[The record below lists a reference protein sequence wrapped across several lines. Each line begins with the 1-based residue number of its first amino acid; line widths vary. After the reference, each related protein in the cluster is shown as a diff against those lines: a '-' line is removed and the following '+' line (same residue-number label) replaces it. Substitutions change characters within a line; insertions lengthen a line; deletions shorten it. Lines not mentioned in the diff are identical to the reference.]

1 MDGLI
6 LLGRQVA
13 PFAIQCAV
21 TISLAAIAGLLAAR
35 CLGPR
40 QSARAFL
47 VLAAALGLAAL
58 QVLGRGPARV
68 DGDPPGPPAVQE
80 TRAAPV
86 PPAEFQPGAAPA
98 RTATPGLSGKYGS
111 MFQILITRQPPVNLP
126 APADPAGSPWLAGFG
141 LVWLAG
147 FLALSLRRLG
157 GILATRRLLER
168 SRPCR
173 DPRLLK
179 AVESVRILLD
189 GRPVELRVQPGHGA
203 AFVAGLFRPR
213 IVLPAEAA
221 QWPPERLAST
231 LLHEHVHAQR
241 LDVPVAEGLRLVAAL
256 AWCSPFPWR
265 ALALALRLR
274 EQACDAAVLRAG
286 VPRVGYATDLLDAA
300 RSLAQVPDPVAAAA
314 LAARASHLEGRIR
327 AILAG
332 PGTRP
337 WWDRPLRTA
346 AAAGLV
352 AAALGLA
359 RLAGPLYRLP
369 EFSAQEGLPRGPGE
383 WLAGVDARPG
393 PGAGR
398 GAFALVPEDGYVR
411 IRLRFRGNT
420 RAFRV
425 PAVALPGMLPLG
437 GRARMIVPFG
447 DLVDGQ
453 SRQPFFNPG
462 WSIWDVRQA
471 PALAAGTGRVV
482 VDRVDPRSGPV
493 IEVAHGDGLRTRYVL
508 GLAGRSLVQAGE
520 HVTAG
525 TPLGIPG
532 ARTPLDLPVLHFSIL
547 VPVGEERVSLD
558 PAPFLLAS
566 ASNRRTPLCTSVVNA
581 AVRLEDRVELD
592 RLLAGGVTPD
602 HPATD
607 GTLPLEWALL
617 TRNLP
622 IVRDLL
628 AAGADPRVAT
638 WDVHQAHIAWHGPT
652 LTELARDS
660 GDPALV
666 ALFATR

>member
-40 QSARAFL
+40 QPARAFL
-47 VLAAALGLAAL
+47 VIAAALGLAAL
-58 QVLGRGPARV
+58 QVLDRGPGRV
-68 DGDPPGPPAVQE
+68 ENDPPDVPAVPW
-80 TRAAPV
+80 TRAAPA
-86 PPAEFQPGAAPA
+86 PPAGAQPAAAPA
-98 RTATPGLSGKYGS
+98 RTGIPGLSGRYGS
-111 MFQILITRQPPVNLP
+111 MFQVLIARRAPVQLP
-126 APADPAGSPWLAGFG
+126 APADPGGFPWLAGFG

-147 FLALSLRRLG
+147 FLGLSLRRLG
-157 GILATRRLLER
+157 GILASHRLLQR
-168 SRPCR
+168 SSPCR
-173 DPRLLK
+173 DPRLLR
-179 AVESVRILLD
+179 AAESVRILLD
-189 GRPVELRVQPGHGA
+189 GRRAELRVLPGRGP

-213 IVLPAEAA
+213 IVLPAEAV

-241 LDVPVAEGLRLVAAL
+241 LDVPVAEGLRLAAAL

-286 VPRVGYATDLLDAA
+286 VPRVAYATDLLDAA
-300 RSLAQVPDPVAAAA
+300 RSLAQVPGPAAAAA
-314 LAARASHLEGRIR
+314 LSARGSHLEGRIR

-332 PGTRP
+332 PGARP

-352 AAALGLA
+352 AAALGAA

-369 EFSAQEGLPRGPGE
+369 EFSVQESLPRGPGE
-383 WLAGVDARPG
+383 WLAGADPG
-393 PGAGR
+393 RSAGAGR

-411 IRLRFRGNT
+411 IRLRFRGST

-425 PAVALPGMLPLG
+425 PAVALPGVLPLG
-437 GRARMIVPFG
+437 DRARMIVPFG

-462 WSIWDVRQA
+462 WSIWDVHQA

-482 VDRVDPRSGPV
+482 VDRVDPRCGPV

-508 GLAGRSLVQAGE
+508 GPAGRSLVQAGE

-532 ARTPLDLPVLHFSIL
+532 APSPFDIPVLNFSIL
-547 VPVGEERVSLD
+547 VQVGEDGVSLD

-566 ASNRRTPLCTSVVNA
+566 AGNRRTPLCASVVNA

-602 HPATD
+602 HPAAD

-617 TRNLP
+617 TRNLS
-622 IVRDLL
+622 IARDLL

-652 LTELARDS
+652 LNELARDS
-660 GDPALV
+660 GDPALA
-666 ALFATR
+666 ALFASR